1 VVRILRENQSDKNMS
16 DGALMSD
23 DLGMPLLA
31 ANLLTKVDIAA
42 KRYKKHKNKI

>member
-1 VVRILRENQSDKNMS
+1 MS

-42 KRYKKHKNKI
+42 KRYKKHKNKISGLVISMGYKE